1 MILYKTECWKLK
13 DLVLQIQIQK
23 KRYLIQIDYLIKNIV
38 SKYNK
43 NYILNPPHNFYII
56 IRIINQIIQIYKI
69 FAKIKLKWINL
80 NLYNTNQKI

>member
-43 NYILNPPHNFYII
+43 NYILNLPHNFYII